1 MDKVTQ
7 DLIQN
12 LGTAQSPSL
21 NTNFETHKF
30 PGNND
35 IITKVESLTNSVS
48 MGNVSDH
55 DVSLLSLLNSPINET
70 SAIPVIPIENST
82 SSTRISSSL
91 KLSHIPESVSE
102 SGTENRINS
111 DTTSVHEI
119 INEVLNK
126 SNFEGIS
133 RLKISEDPESI
144 IHEEDTFEQSKGRKE
159 SLLDP
164 INRLKELMNSQ
175 QPLPDKSYHLEE
187 PLESNTEKHPSQESL
202 SVEHLVAFAD
212 NDENYPTLI
221 PFDTTKNVVDIF
233 DSPPVSEELSVKFR
247 KKRIAPEALIS
258 DDIKQITS
266 RVQRINIYVAK
277 LDSLKRETTGL
288 QKWIHVNIGRE
299 PPQIIKNYRV
309 GSRKTSSTL
318 TSSAIN
324 KIYSNPALVKSTSSQ
339 PSLSTIS
346 RTVTEGSVDTSFT
359 NSGSINSN
367 KSGTS
372 RNSLDLAIQASS
384 LRGRP
389 MSPPLSPRTKT
400 SNFLNISNLSRHNSF
415 SKSSRP
421 SLFMPPAVMNDP
433 SINSPTSPTSSNK
446 ISKTATSIK
455 PRQRRLSFQAVT
467 SRFSLGSSTPTST
480 SFITTI
486 EEKNVPSL
494 SYPNSIV
501 ADEVAL
507 NKLCD
512 VFPLVDREIL
522 SKYLCA
528 AGGKDDLMA
537 VDLYM
542 RDLKNGEMSN

>member
-1 MDKVTQ
+1 MDK

-12 LGTAQSPSL
+12 SGTPQSPSL
-21 NTNFETHKF
+21 NINFENHNF

-35 IITKVESLTNSVS
+35 IITKVESLTNSVP

-70 SAIPVIPIENST
+70 STIPVIPFEESA
-82 SSTRISSSL
+82 SSSKISSSL
-91 KLSHIPESVSE
+91 KLSYIPESISE
-102 SGTENRINS
+102 SEAENQTNS
-111 DTTSVHEI
+111 DSENMTSVHEF
-119 INEVLNK
+119 INK
-126 SNFEGIS
+126 TTIEGIS
-133 RLKISEDPESI
+133 GLKISENPESI

-175 QPLPDKSYHLEE
+175 QPLPESSYHLEE
-187 PLESNTEKHPSQESL
+187 LLESNTENHSSQESL
-202 SVEHLVAFAD
+202 PV
-212 NDENYPTLI
+212 ENYPA
-221 PFDTTKNVVDIF
+221 KNFVDIS

-247 KKRIAPEALIS
+247 KKRVAPEALIS
-258 DDIKQITS
+258 DDIKQIMN
-266 RVQRINIYVAK
+266 RAQRTNIYAVK
-277 LDSLKRETTGL
+277 LDSLKQETTGL
-288 QKWIHVNIGRE
+288 QKWILINIGRE
-299 PPQIIKNYRV
+299 PPIIVKNYQI

-324 KIYSNPALVKSTSSQ
+324 KIYSNPALAKSTSSQ

-346 RTVTEGSVDTSFT
+346 RIVTESSVDTSFT
-359 NSGSINSN
+359 NLGSINSS

-446 ISKTATSIK
+446 ISKTATPIK

-467 SRFSLGSSTPTST
+467 SRFSLGSSTSTST

-494 SYPNSIV
+494 SYSNSVV
-501 ADEVAL
+501 ADETAL

-512 VFPLVDREIL
+512 VLPLVDREIL

-542 RDLKNGEMSN
+542 RDLKNGEV